1 MVLKKYFN
9 LIFNEKKSIFDFYE
23 IEIVSSDSDDIS
35 DNNLENNSINSLNIN
50 SDLTENDL
58 SEDDLSQDDLSQD
71 DLSEDDL
78 SQDDLSQDDLS
89 QDDLSQDDLSQ
100 DDLSKDD
107 LSEDDLSQ
115 DDLSQDDLSEDDL
128 SEDDLSED
136 DLSEDEKIN
145 HGVFYIPTGNK
156 NSIYLINYIEEEF
169 EIKTKYITNIND
181 LNEGKDTLELIYNK
195 INKIGECHNND
206 INKNIKDDCKFA
218 KPTLAILVDDNTNII
233 EYKNIIN

>member
-9 LIFNEKKSIFDFYE
+9 LLFNDKKSIYEFQE
-23 IEIVSSDSDDIS
+23 IEIVSSDSDNIS
-35 DNNLENNSINSLNIN
+35 DDNLINNSINSLDIN
-50 SDLTENDL
+50 SDLSSDDLTEDDLTEDDLSSDDL
-58 SEDDLSQDDLSQD
+58 SEDYLTEDDLSSD

-78 SQDDLSQDDLS
+78 SS
-89 QDDLSQDDLSQ
+89 
-100 DDLSKDD
+100 DD
-107 LSEDDLSQ
+107 LSEDNDYGL
-115 DDLSQDDLSEDDL
+115 
-128 SEDDLSED
+128 
-136 DLSEDEKIN
+136 
-145 HGVFYIPTGNK
+145 FYIPFKNK
-156 NSIYLINYIEEEF
+156 NSIFLINYNEEEF